1 MKKLLLKS
9 SKLLLLLSLYEAPFS
24 SALAK
29 NNHSLISGFAGD
41 HLHPFPDNKDPMSLT
56 GKVVSTKGEP
66 LPGVT
71 VLYKGSTAGTTTGLN
86 GEFTLNIPSTDGLL
100 VLSFIG
106 FLTKEVPVNGQ
117 SNLQIT
123 LSEDT
128 KALDEVVIVGY
139 GTQKKSD
146 LTGSVAS
153 IANLNVTLKQ
163 TPASSFEKALQ
174 GGAPGIQVTQ
184 SSGQPGASATIRI
197 RGGNSINGG
206 NEPLYVI
213 DGFPIYND
221 NREINAGALNG
232 AGINALSTINPN
244 DIESVEVLK
253 DASATA
259 IYGSRGAN
267 GVVLI
272 TTKRG
277 KAGENVISYETYAGT
292 QEITRTLPVLNA
304 QQWATFKNDAL
315 INSGKPVLYTPE
327 QIANLGNGTDWQ
339 EESFRKAPV
348 QNHQLTITGGD
359 AKTRYAIA
367 GNYFNQE
374 GILLNTGF
382 KRISTRINLDQEVA
396 KNLKVGASLTG
407 SRVTSNVA
415 EGNVVRYIL
424 TMAPTVPLIDPITND
439 YTLQSPYGSLGN
451 PVAALKYV
459 TNQSIV
465 NRALANFYG
474 EYNILEGLTAKVSL
488 GTDILASK
496 QNNYYPRNTYTGAQT
511 QGFGGVGSQFVTT
524 WLNENTLHY
533 NKVLNDR
540 HSFDALIGY
549 TYQQANGEGSVAKA
563 QTLPNDEL
571 GYIGLNSATVALI
584 PGILKSEWKLSSY
597 LGRLN
602 YSFDQKYLLTLT
614 ARADGSS
621 RFGSNNKWGFF
632 PSAAIAWNVSEEAFV
647 KDFPLISNLKLRTSV
662 GATGNQQIGQYQSL
676 AQLDPYN
683 YIFNNS
689 LTTGFAPSRIANPNL
704 GWETTLQYDGGLDIG
719 VLNDRIT
726 LSADAYYK
734 KTKDLLLDRPVPETS
749 GFYTALQNVGTVE
762 NKGLEFL
769 LSSQNTTGAFSWNTS
784 VNFSLNRNKVLDLGG
799 LDYFYPEGGG
809 ERNINKPTIVRVGQP
824 IGQFYGYQ
832 TNGIFQTT
840 DDIASLPTVD
850 AKNTKPGDRRF
861 VDQNHD
867 GKITQDGDRVV
878 IGQAQ
883 PKFLGGITNSFSYKN
898 FDLTFLLQGV
908 YGNSILNYNKVELET
923 PTGFQQVS
931 TELLNRWTPTNPSN
945 EVPRAVE
952 VSALWLSDRYIED
965 GSYLR
970 VKNLVFGYNLPA
982 GLLQKVHLKKL
993 RVYVSGQNLYTF
1005 TSYSGYDPEV
1015 SRNEQST
1022 LYSGIDYGNY
1032 PNYRT
1037 YTAGLQVSF

>member
-1 MKKLLLKS
+1 MKKLLLTS
-9 SKLLLLLSLYEAPFS
+9 SKLLLFLYLQKTPAYAALTSPHLPLTFLHTPSAFRTTTDKENPVNLSGTII
-24 SALAK
+24 SA
-29 NNHSLISGFAGD
+29 
-41 HLHPFPDNKDPMSLT
+41 
-56 GKVVSTKGEP
+56 KGEP

-71 VLYKGSTAGTTTGLN
+71 VLFKGSTIGTTTNPEGLFN
-86 GEFTLNIPSTDGLL
+86 LSLPSTNGVL
-100 VLSFIG
+100 VISFIG
-106 FLTKEVPVNGQ
+106 YLTKEVTVNGQ
-117 SNLQIT
+117 TNLKIA
-123 LSEDT
+123 LDEDA

-146 LTGSVAS
+146 LTGAVAS

-174 GGAPGIQVTQ
+174 GGTPGIQVTQ
-184 SSGQPGASATIRI
+184 SSGQPGTSATIRI

-221 NREINAGALNG
+221 NREISAGALSG
-232 AGINALSTINPN
+232 ASINALSTINPN
-244 DIESVEVLK
+244 DIESIEVLK

-277 KAGENVISYETYAGT
+277 KIGENLISYETYAGT

-304 QQWATFKNDAL
+304 PQWAQFKNDAL
-315 INSGKPVLYTPE
+315 VNSGKPALYTPE
-327 QIANLGNGTDWQ
+327 QIANLGQGTNWQ
-339 EESFRKAPV
+339 KEAFRTAPV

-374 GILLNTGF
+374 GILLNSGF
-382 KRISTRINLDQEVA
+382 KRYSTRINLDQQVSP
-396 KNLKVGASLTG
+396 KLKVGASLTG
-407 SRVTSNVA
+407 SRVTSNIA
-415 EGNVVRYIL
+415 EGNAVRYVL
-424 TMAPTVPLIDPITND
+424 TMASTVPLIDPNTND

-451 PVAALKYV
+451 PVATLKYV

-474 EYNILEGLTAKVSL
+474 EYRIAEGLTAKVTL
-488 GTDILASK
+488 GTDIISSK

-511 QGFGGVGSQFVTT
+511 QGIGAVGSQFVTN

-533 NKVLNDR
+533 NKVLNGI
-540 HSFDALIGY
+540 HALDAVLGY
-549 TYQQANGEGSVAKA
+549 TFQQASSEGSVAKA
-563 QTLPNDEL
+563 QSLPNDDL
-571 GYIGLNSATVALI
+571 GYTGLNAATVSSI
-584 PGILKSEWKLSSY
+584 PGISKSDWTLRSY

-602 YSFDQKYLLTLT
+602 YSLHQKYLFTLT

-621 RFGSNNKWGFF
+621 RFGANNKWGFF
-632 PSAAIAWNVSEEAFV
+632 PSAAVAWNVSEEGFI
-647 KDFPLISNLKLRTSV
+647 KDIQVISNLKVRTSI

-683 YIFNNS
+683 YIFGNA
-689 LTTGFAPSRIANPNL
+689 LATGFAPSRIANPNL
-704 GWETTLQYDGGLDIG
+704 GWETTLQYDGGLDLG
-719 VLNDRIT
+719 FFNDRIT
-726 LSADAYYK
+726 FTVDAYYK
-734 KTKDLLLDRPVPETS
+734 KTKDLLLDRPVSETS

-769 LSSQNTTGAFSWNTS
+769 LNTQNTTGAFSWNTS

-799 LDYFYPEGGG
+799 LNYFYPEGGS
-809 ERNINKPTIVRVGQP
+809 ERNINKPTIVRVGEP

-832 TNGIFQTT
+832 TNGIFQTA
-840 DDIASLPTVD
+840 DDIVSLPTVD

-861 VDQNHD
+861 VDQNGD
-867 GKITQDGDRVV
+867 GRITQDGDRVV

-898 FDLTFLLQGV
+898 FDLTLLLQGV
-908 YGNSILNYNKVELET
+908 YGNSILNFNKVELET

-931 TELLNRWTPTNPSN
+931 TDLLNRWTPTNPSN

-952 VSALWLSDRYIED
+952 VSALWLSNRFIED

-982 GLLQKVHLKKL
+982 SLLQKVHLKKL

-1005 TSYSGYDPEV
+1005 TKYSGYDPEV

-1032 PNYRT
+1032 PNFKT
-1037 YTAGLQVSF
+1037 YTAGLQISF